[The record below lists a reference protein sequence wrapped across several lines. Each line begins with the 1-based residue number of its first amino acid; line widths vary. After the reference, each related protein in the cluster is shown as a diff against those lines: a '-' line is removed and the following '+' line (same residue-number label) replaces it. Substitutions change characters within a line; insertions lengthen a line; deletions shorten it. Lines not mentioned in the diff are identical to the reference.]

1 MVKFSEIISAV
12 EFDFDI
18 EKDKD
23 GNPVLLLVDQQKA
36 YIGDIETYRFPI
48 ALEHVREAVNSAID
62 RLDIFFTDI
71 LIDDIIENAE
81 EYQEELTEKSGYLP
95 DMLHFISDRK
105 VKGVDYE
112 SVRMLEAIVKP
123 YSIDIEEVHKEL
135 LKSFPLMRDEVRNY
149 MLKQGTCISYDENG
163 ERYIEEKYIDEWLG
177 FERQFQL
184 SYAIRESIDLI
195 DYDEWQALETVFYGE
210 HSEALPYYV
219 AAEINNILY
228 AELDET
234 PLEFLGKK
242 ETEEKKN
249 G

>member
-1 MVKFSEIISAV
+1 MVKFREIISSV

-18 EKDKD
+18 EKDKE
-23 GNPVLLLVDQQKA
+23 GNPVLSLVDLQKA
-36 YIGDIETYRFPI
+36 YLVGIETYRFPI
-48 ALEHVREAVNSAID
+48 DLEHVREAVNSAID
-62 RLDIFFTDI
+62 RLDIFFKDS

-81 EYQEELTEKSGYLP
+81 EYQEELAEKSSYLP

-163 ERYIEEKYIDEWLG
+163 ERYIEAKYIDGWLG

-184 SYAIRESIDLI
+184 TYAIRESIDLI

-210 HSEALPYYV
+210 RSEALPYYV
-219 AAEINNILY
+219 ASEINNILY
-228 AELDET
+228 TELDET